1 MLFGTMDSYLDS
13 DHLFVNKTESPHLS
27 LVVGLTA
34 GKLADELGLDFD
46 NL

>member
-13 DHLFVNKTESPHLS
+13 NHLFVNKTESPHLA
-27 LVVGLTA
+27 LVGLTA